1 MANVSIIKKPFVTE
15 KTAGMSLQGKY
26 VFVVQGDTT
35 KSEVKKVVESHY
47 KVHVVKVDVINTR
60 PKARRRGRVLGM
72 RPSFKK
78 AIVTLKKGE
87 KLDILSQ

>member
-1 MANVSIIKKPFVTE
+1 MANLFIIKKPFVTE
-15 KTAGMSLQGKY
+15 KSAGMSVMGKY
-26 VFVVQGDTT
+26 IFVVAGNTT
-35 KSEVKKVVESHY
+35 KSEVKKTVEAQY
-47 KVHVVKVDVINTR
+47 KVHVTKVDVVNTR